1 MSTEPFDDEQ
11 ISRMIAFFADRL
23 NLVFAHFFCTI
34 EFDGDEDFR
43 AAPTLENFKNP
54 RIQGL
59 RMIRSA
65 CLHTTLI
72 ALRDLGDV
80 LSQRPKSK
88 PDDLRASDFGYPPVA
103 SFLAPCDRNSINKAI
118 AHSTTFDV
126 AASQRWNIDTLV
138 MKCVQQSLTFLRWLE
153 ENRDWSFTAF
163 FCRTGIESTY
173 GYLTKRLKEI
183 RTRDAL

>member
-23 NLVFAHFFCTI
+23 NLVFAHFFCKI
-34 EFDGDEDFR
+34 EFDGDDDFR
-43 AAPTLENFKNP
+43 AAPTFENLRNP

-59 RMIRSA
+59 LIIRSA

-80 LSQRPKSK
+80 LSQKPKSK

-103 SFLAPCDRNSINKAI
+103 SFLPDSDRNSINKAI
-118 AHSTTFDV
+118 AHSTIFDV
-126 AASQRWNIDTLV
+126 TASQRWNINNLV
-138 MKCVQQSLTFLRWLE
+138 MKCVEQSLSLRWLE
-153 ENRDWSFTAF
+153 ENRDWSSAL
-163 FCRTGIESTY
+163 FCRTRIESTY
-173 GYLTKRLKEI
+173 DYLTKRLKEI
-183 RTRDAL
+183 RASDAG